1 MYSANRKF
9 LLGGLGPN
17 YARSLAPP
25 RQEGIPPSFVSIER
39 PGANGKCW
47 SPPGHE
53 INWCRPIRIGSTFR
67 NIAFWILERR
77 EVMSGPSAVISQVPL
92 ELSDEEIKQ
101 GLLEG
106 SKSLLEPQVSE
117 MMKAVHVQR
126 LKRREMSNDD
136 SNQSRWVPR
145 KSVRVIFPA
154 DELRQ
159 KFLGLGGIYL
169 FWQYVPIREYVPPT
183 YYCSICKNRGGHS
196 TQYHRGPA
204 PTGP

>member
-1 MYSANRKF
+1 
-9 LLGGLGPN
+9 
-17 YARSLAPP
+17 
-25 RQEGIPPSFVSIER
+25 
-39 PGANGKCW
+39 
-47 SPPGHE
+47 
-53 INWCRPIRIGSTFR
+53 
-67 NIAFWILERR
+67 
-77 EVMSGPSAVISQVPL
+77 MSGPSAVVSQVPL

-117 MMKAVHVQR
+117 LMKAVRVQR
-126 LKRREMSNDD
+126 LKRREISTGD
-136 SNQSRWVPR
+136 SRQSSWVPG

-154 DELRQ
+154 DELHQ

-183 YYCSICKNRGGHS
+183 YYCSICKKRGGHS

-204 PTGP
+204 PPGP